1 MKYRI
6 QHIVASLMMLIFLSY
21 AVGIEVSRHICV
33 EHQSESVALFGK
45 AECPCHHHHKHNEHC
60 SECNTETP
68 VQQEKCCDS
77 HHTHSAENPAISD
90 DCCLELDEVFSI
102 EDSYTPS
109 ISEKT
114 IHNFTVLYYLPV
126 ETYTC
131 KSISQSTEILN
142 LARDDGNQA
151 RRSIIQF
158 LLRNSNPNKSDD
170 LSISLA

>member
-1 MKYRI
+1 MKQKF

-21 AVGIEVSRHICV
+21 AVGIEVSRHICI
-33 EHQSESVALFGK
+33 EHNTQSVALFGK
-45 AECPCHHHHKHNEHC
+45 AECPCHHNHKHNEHC
-60 SECNTETP
+60 SECRTETP
-68 VQQEKCCDS
+68 VQNEKCCDS
-77 HHTHSAENPAISD
+77 HHTHSVSNPEFTD
-90 DCCLELDEVFSI
+90 DCCVQVDNIFSI

-109 ISEKT
+109 VNERI

-126 ETYTC
+126 EIYLC
-131 KSISQSTEILN
+131 KSISQTSEILN

-151 RRSIIQF
+151 RRNIIQF